1 MVNGRDNNNNT
12 NIANINWN
20 EVLKQDTRSLD
31 DVYLGKVKGLYEPL
45 IVIEKGTINKEKLYI
60 PKSVIEKYDADILYL
75 SITEQEAK
83 DTYKREAPPTEDEI
97 RQIEKI
103 TENRILASRSKIEIT
118 IHESRPEEKEQRQHP
133 KKDEKK
139 TIVVSKIKEV
149 KEDLTL
155 KSSKSLI
162 MLKIDKV
169 GIINRLKKVANGLK
183 DILTLGTKI
192 AKEKIWEGKDII
204 KEKIKRTTRISRAYV
219 KRKTSI

>member
-1 MVNGRDNNNNT
+1 MVNGRDNNNT

-20 EVLKQDTRSLD
+20 EALKQDTRSLD

-60 PKSVIEKYDADILYL
+60 PKSVIKKYDADILYL

-103 TENRILASRSKIEIT
+103 TENRILASRNKIEIT

-133 KKDEKK
+133 KKNEKK

-155 KSSKSLI
+155 KSSKSLS
-162 MLKIDKV
+162 MPKIDKV
-169 GIINRLKKVANGLK
+169 GIINRLKKMTNGLK
-183 DILTLGTKI
+183 DILTLGTKNLSQNYPPVN
-192 AKEKIWEGKDII
+192 KN
-204 KEKIKRTTRISRAYV
+204 TTSQTY
-219 KRKTSI
+219 